1 MSEQIQDAASGGAY
15 LLLQATDPMYSAEY
29 RIGLLDKA
37 AEMIADLR
45 DTLARELAG
54 LDDCGDAPPDA

>member
-1 MSEQIQDAASGGAY
+1 MAEQIQDIGSGGAY

-45 DTLARELAG
+45 DALVRELAG
-54 LDDCGDAPPDA
+54 LDDCDKSPLGA

>member
-1 MSEQIQDAASGGAY
+1 MTEQIQDIGSGGAY
-15 LLLQATDPMYSAEY
+15 LMLQAIDPMYSAEY

-45 DTLARELAG
+45 DALVRELAG
-54 LDDCGDAPPDA
+54 LDETGDTPPDA

>member
-1 MSEQIQDAASGGAY
+1 MTEQIQDIGSGGAY

-45 DTLARELAG
+45 DALVREVAG
-54 LDDCGDAPPDA
+54 LDESGELPPDA

>member
-1 MSEQIQDAASGGAY
+1 MTEQMQDIGSGGAY

-37 AEMIADLR
+37 AEMIADMR
-45 DTLARELAG
+45 DTLVRELAG
-54 LDDCGDAPPDA
+54 LDDCDESSPGT